1 MIKKI
6 RTSLTA
12 KLFLSTMILL
22 TSVCFLSVFSM
33 AKYIPQTYGN
43 RLSAE
48 LQKQANDLVPVLEM
62 AESLDDCYSLVR
74 QFSIQAKAAAYIEDE
89 NGNVLYSSDEL
100 KMTTDRDS
108 VATIQ
113 EHSDNAA
120 VTDDKLLSEKG
131 YVFTLSGN
139 KYILYIQSDTVS
151 INQATEAIWQT
162 IPLVILGIFLLSI
175 LFSAVYSRC
184 ITKPI
189 IELSSTSKKMSQLNF
204 ETHGNY
210 SRSDEIGIL
219 SDSLNTLSDNLQS
232 TLSALRKS
240 NSELEVEISK
250 ERELEQKQ
258 RDFFSAAS
266 HELKTPLTILK
277 GHLLGMLNKIKGYEN
292 HEEYMERS
300 LAVVDKMET
309 LVIEL
314 LYVSKVDG
322 SQKSEYKLIDFA
334 ELVRVQIAD
343 VADLL
348 SKKEQRL
355 EADIPDKLLCE
366 LEPAQIE
373 RAIQNILV
381 NAIRYSPNGERIRVS
396 LTKEND
402 TIYCEIENTGIHIPE
417 DTISHLF
424 EAFYRGD
431 TSRNRNTGGTGLG
444 LFIVRKIMELHQA
457 KYGIKNSSRG
467 VLFWFVMPSKRSGD
481 NSI

>member
-12 KLFLSTMILL
+12 KLFLSTTILL
-22 TSVCFLSVFSM
+22 ILVSLFAVFSM
-33 AKYIPQTYGN
+33 TKYIPQTYSN

-48 LQKQANDLVPVLEM
+48 LQKQANDLVPILEN
-62 AESLDDCYSLVR
+62 AKSLDDCYSLVR
-74 QFSIQAKAAAYIEDE
+74 QFSIQTKTTTYIEDE
-89 NGNVLYSSDEL
+89 NGSILYSSNEL
-100 KMTTDRDS
+100 KIITDRDS

-113 EHSDNAA
+113 EQSDNGI
-120 VTDDKLLSEKG
+120 VTDDELLSEKG
-131 YVFTLSGN
+131 YIFTLLGR

-151 INQATEAIWQT
+151 ISQATEAIWQT
-162 IPLVILGIFLLSI
+162 IPLVILGIFLMSI
-175 LFSAVYSRC
+175 LFSVVYSHY

-189 IELSSTSKKMSQLNF
+189 IELSSTSKKMSQLDF

-219 SDSLNTLSDNLQS
+219 SNSLNTLSDNLQR
-232 TLSALRKS
+232 TLSELKKS
-240 NSELEVEISK
+240 NLELEVEISK

-266 HELKTPLTILK
+266 HELKTPLTVLK
-277 GHLLGMLNKIKGYEN
+277 GHLMGMINRVKGYEN
-292 HEEYMERS
+292 HDEYMERS

-309 LVIEL
+309 LVKEL
-314 LYVSKVDG
+314 LYVSKVNG

-355 EADIPDKLLCE
+355 EVDIPDKLLCE
-366 LEPAQIE
+366 LEPIQME

-381 NAIRYSPNGERIRVS
+381 NAIRYSPNGELIRIS
-396 LTKEND
+396 LAIEND
-402 TIYCEIENTGIHIPE
+402 TVSVQIENTGVHISE

-424 EAFYRGD
+424 EAFYRSD

-444 LFIVRKIMELHQA
+444 LYIVRKIMELHQA

-467 VLFWFVMPSKRSGD
+467 VLFWFEMSSKRSMD